1 MQGEGEGE
9 AVSGVMAGSGEEGGG
24 GGGGGDYG
32 ELPAEYWDAVIAEE
46 TMAAEPSVME
56 ETDVVGEADVVE
68 ECFSNEK

>member
-1 MQGEGEGE
+1 MP
-9 AVSGVMAGSGEEGGG
+9 GVMAGSGDVGMGKEEG

-56 ETDVVGEADVVE
+56 ETDVVGEADVVVE